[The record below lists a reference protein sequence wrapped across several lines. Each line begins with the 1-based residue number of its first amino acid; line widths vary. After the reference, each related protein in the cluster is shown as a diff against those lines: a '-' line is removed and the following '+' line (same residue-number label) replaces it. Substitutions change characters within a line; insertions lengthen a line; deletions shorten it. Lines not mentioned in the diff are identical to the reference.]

1 MPYESGMPSTSP
13 GTMWA
18 TSLNESKV
26 ENRRTGEPL
35 LEIRNLDLSYADN
48 TVLRRFDLTVDEG
61 QFVCLL
67 GRSGCGK
74 TTLLNLIAGLI
85 RPHGGHMLIDGKA
98 ISGPGSDRS
107 MVFQNYGLF
116 PWRTVLGNVEFGLE
130 VRGIDRATRREAA
143 LREIRRLGLAGFERH
158 YPGQLSGG
166 MQQRVALA
174 RAFTKNPRLLLMD
187 EPFAAVDLQMREFL
201 QDELLKIWEAIR
213 TTVVFVTHS
222 LEEALYLGDR
232 VVVLGPRAAGIQ
244 ANVRIDLPRPRQ
256 SNVTRS
262 SARFGELRYQI
273 SEALRG
279 ELQ

>member
-13 GTMWA
+13 GTMSA

-61 QFVCLL
+61 EFVCLL

-74 TTLLNLIAGLI
+74 TTLLKLIAGLI

-98 ISGPGSDRS
+98 ISGPGSNRS

-130 VRGIDRATRREAA
+130 IRGIDRATRREAA

-187 EPFAAVDLQMREFL
+187 EPFAAVDLQTREFL

>member
-1 MPYESGMPSTSP
+1 MS
-13 GTMWA
+13 A
-18 TSLNESKV
+18 TSLNESEV

-61 QFVCLL
+61 EFVCLL

-74 TTLLNLIAGLI
+74 TTLLKLIAGLI

-98 ISGPGSDRS
+98 ISGPGSNRS

-130 VRGIDRATRREAA
+130 IRGIDRATRREAA

-187 EPFAAVDLQMREFL
+187 EPFAAVDLQTREFL

>member
-13 GTMWA
+13 GTMSA
-18 TSLNESKV
+18 TSLNESEV
-26 ENRRTGEPL
+26 ENRRTDEPL

-48 TVLRRFDLTVDEG
+48 IVLRRFDLTVDEG

-187 EPFAAVDLQMREFL
+187 EPFAAVDLQTREFL

>member
-13 GTMWA
+13 GTMSA
-18 TSLNESKV
+18 TSLNESEV
-26 ENRRTGEPL
+26 ENRRTDEPL

-48 TVLRRFDLTVDEG
+48 IVLRRFDLTVDEG
-61 QFVCLL
+61 EFVCLL

-74 TTLLNLIAGLI
+74 TTLLKLIAGLI

-187 EPFAAVDLQMREFL
+187 EPFAAVDLQTREFL

>member
-13 GTMWA
+13 GTMSA
-18 TSLNESKV
+18 TSLNESEV
-26 ENRRTGEPL
+26 ENRRTDEPL
-35 LEIRNLDLSYADN
+35 LEIGNLDLSYADN
-48 TVLRRFDLTVDEG
+48 IVLRRFDLTVDEG

-74 TTLLNLIAGLI
+74 TTLLKLIAGLI

-187 EPFAAVDLQMREFL
+187 EPFAAVDLQTREFL

-244 ANVRIDLPRPRQ
+244 TNVRIDLPRPRQ

>member
-61 QFVCLL
+61 EFVCLL

-74 TTLLNLIAGLI
+74 TTLLKLIAGLI

-98 ISGPGSDRS
+98 ISGPGSNRS

-116 PWRTVLGNVEFGLE
+116 PWRTVSGNFEFALE
-130 VRGIDRATRREAA
+130 IPRIHRPPPRTSPS
-143 LREIRRLGLAGFERH
+143 RH
-158 YPGQLSGG
+158 IP
-166 MQQRVALA
+166 
-174 RAFTKNPRLLLMD
+174 
-187 EPFAAVDLQMREFL
+187 
-201 QDELLKIWEAIR
+201 
-213 TTVVFVTHS
+213 
-222 LEEALYLGDR
+222 
-232 VVVLGPRAAGIQ
+232 
-244 ANVRIDLPRPRQ
+244 
-256 SNVTRS
+256 
-262 SARFGELRYQI
+262 
-273 SEALRG
+273 
-279 ELQ
+279 